1 VKLLS
6 LFFENLISMDTLII
20 AEAGANHNQDL
31 SIAKKLVD
39 AAFNAGCDICKF
51 QTYTAEKL
59 FSTQIN
65 EVNGFKNIH
74 GIFKSMELP
83 RAWQK
88 ELKDYSED
96 KGIEFMS
103 TPFDE
108 EAVDQLFELGVKRFK
123 ISGFESTDL
132 RFIRY
137 VASTGL
143 PLIISAGIGT
153 SLDFIKHILV
163 ICEEVNN
170 NDITILHC
178 NNAYPTPL
186 VDSNLL
192 TIPLIKNTYKIP
204 VGFSDHTLGT
214 LAPSIAVS
222 LGAQVIEKHFT
233 LSKKS
238 EGLDHFFAL
247 EPNELKE
254 MVQMIRDTEKMMAI
268 KEKTSKSEESN
279 LQGQRSVIG
288 KKIIKKGEMFSEDNL
303 STKRPFY
310 EGAVHAKDYF
320 SLVNSKEIALKDY
333 KKDEFILWN
342 QVKH

>member
-1 VKLLS
+1 MK
-6 LFFENLISMDTLII
+6 TLII

-31 SIAKKLVD
+31 NIAKQLVD
-39 AAFNAGCDICKF
+39 EAFLAGCDICKF

-65 EVNGFKNIH
+65 EVNGYKNIH

-88 ELKDYSED
+88 ELKDYCEY

-108 EAVDQLFELGVKRFK
+108 EAVDQLYKLGVKRFK

-153 SLDFIKHILV
+153 SLEFINQILM
-163 ICEEVNN
+163 ICDEVNN
-170 NDITILHC
+170 KDITILHC

-186 VDSNLL
+186 EDTNLL
-192 TIPLIKNTYKIP
+192 TIPLIKKTYNIP
-204 VGFSDHTLGT
+204 VGFSDHTLGV
-214 LAPSIAVS
+214 LAPSIAVT
-222 LGAQVIEKHFT
+222 LGAEVIEKHFT
-233 LSKKS
+233 LSRKS

-254 MVQMIRDTEKMMAI
+254 MVKMIRNAEKMLFV
-268 KEKTSKSEESN
+268 KTKTSVSEKSN
-279 LQGQRSVIG
+279 LQGQRSIIA
-288 KKIIKKGEMFSEDNL
+288 KKTIKKGDLL
-303 STKRPFY
+303 SLENVTTKRPFFD
-310 EGAVHAKDYF
+310 GSIHAKDYF
-320 SLVNSKEIALKDY
+320 SLLSKSPIAIKDY
-333 KKDEFILWN
+333 TKDEFILWN
-342 QVKH
+342 QIKN

>member
-1 VKLLS
+1 MKLKR
-6 LFFENLISMDTLII
+6 TLII

-31 SIAKKLVD
+31 NTAKKLVD
-39 AAFNAGCDICKF
+39 VAFDAGCDICKF

-65 EVNGFKNIH
+65 EVNGYKNIH
-74 GIFKSMELP
+74 EIFKSMELP
-83 RAWQK
+83 RSWQK

-108 EAVDQLFELGVKRFK
+108 EAVDQLFDLGVKRFK

-153 SLDFIKHILV
+153 TLGFIKQILAV
-163 ICEEVNN
+163 CEEVKNH
-170 NDITILHC
+170 DITILHC
-178 NNAYPTPL
+178 NNAYPTPIE
-186 VDSNLL
+186 DTNLL
-192 TIPLIKNTYKIP
+192 TIPLIKNAYNIP

-247 EPNELKE
+247 EPDELNE
-254 MVQMIRDTEKMMAI
+254 MVQRIRDTEKMMSI
-268 KEKTSKSEESN
+268 KERTPKSEESN
-279 LQGQRSVIG
+279 LQGQRSVIA
-288 KKIIKKGEMFSEDNL
+288 KKEIKKGEIFSEQNL
-303 STKRPFY
+303 TTKRPY
-310 EGAVHAKDYF
+310 QGDAVHAKDFF
-320 SLVNSKEIALKDY
+320 SLVNRDQIALKNY

-342 QVKH
+342 QIKN

>member
-1 VKLLS
+1 MKLK
-6 LFFENLISMDTLII
+6 NTLII

-31 SIAKKLVD
+31 NTAKKLVD
-39 AAFNAGCDICKF
+39 VAYDAGCDICKF

-65 EVNGFKNIH
+65 KVNGYKNIH

-83 RAWQK
+83 RSWQK
-88 ELKDYSED
+88 ELKDYSES

-108 EAVDQLFELGVKRFK
+108 EAVDQLFNLGVKRFK

-153 SLDFIKHILV
+153 TLGFIKQILDV
-163 ICEEVNN
+163 CEEVKNQ
-170 NDITILHC
+170 DVTILHC
-178 NNAYPTPL
+178 NNAYPTPIE
-186 VDSNLL
+186 DTNLL

-238 EGLDHFFAL
+238 KGLDHFFAL
-247 EPNELKE
+247 EPSELNV
-254 MVQMIRDTEKMMAI
+254 MVQNIRDTEKMMSI
-268 KEKTSKSEESN
+268 KEKTPKSEELN
-279 LQGQRSVIG
+279 LQGQRSVIA
-288 KKIIKKGEMFSEDNL
+288 KKEIKKGEIFSEENL
-303 STKRPFY
+303 STKRPY
-310 EGAVHAKDYF
+310 YDGAVHAKDYF
-320 SLVNSKEIALKDY
+320 SIVKRDQKALKDY

-342 QVKH
+342 QIKS